1 LGTGFICDK
10 FEEKNFWTKPY
21 VLMAISFNAIPL
33 SALTYMINNSFYA
46 SLTFLFLENLIGEG
60 WGSPAISMIQ
70 TVVAN
75 DVKGVAIAVFL
86 FSTVCCGTVATLVVG
101 NIIQAL

>member
-1 LGTGFICDK
+1 
-10 FEEKNFWTKPY
+10 
-21 VLMAISFNAIPL
+21 MAISFNAIPL